1 MTSDAT
7 IAKLRRAREII
18 ERRYCEALD
27 VTTLAGAVGLSRAH
41 FIREFH
47 DAFGQS
53 PHQYI
58 VGLRMKRAEVLLCT
72 TDRAVT
78 EICRTIGWRSVGS
91 FTTRFTR
98 THGLSPTAY
107 RCANVEPASGP
118 RTTQPSPAT

>member
-7 IAKLRRAREII
+7 IVKLWRARAII
-18 ERRYCEALD
+18 DRRYCEALD

-47 DAFGQS
+47 QAFGRS
-53 PHQYI
+53 PHQY
-58 VGLRMKRAEVLLCT
+58 VVALRMQRAAALLCT
-72 TDRAVT
+72 TDRAVS
-78 EICRTIGWRSVGS
+78 EICRAVGWQSIGS

-107 RCANVEPASGP
+107 RAANVA
-118 RTTQPSPAT
+118 PS